1 MLHDLASSVARIEAR
16 LDRIESRDAI
26 RKLKAAYMQ
35 GLDDR
40 RRGAVADLFWPD
52 AIWEAL
58 PNRAPDG
65 SGPLTEPPNAAPTSQ
80 TAGHDAIAASFEE
93 AAEAMSFT
101 AHFLTNED
109 ITVDGDT
116 ATGRWKLLQA
126 CTATGGPAF
135 WQAGVYID
143 TFTRRDG
150 IWRFAHLRLAMDF
163 RTPFD
168 QGWHRTPMWELPA

>member
-1 MLHDLASSVARIEAR
+1 MLHDPAVAAPELMARVEQIEAR
-16 LDRIESRDAI
+16 DTI

-40 RRGAVADLFWPD
+40 RRGEVASLFWPE

-58 PNRAPDG
+58 PDRVPEG
-65 SGPLTEPPNAAPTSQ
+65 SHSATSGSQ
-80 TAGHDAIAASFEE
+80 IIGVAAIAESFVA

-101 AHFLTNED
+101 AHYLTNED

-116 ATGRWKLLQA
+116 AVGRWKLLQA
-126 CTATGGPAF
+126 CTATDGPAF
-135 WQAGVYID
+135 WQAGVYTD

-150 IWRFAHLRLAMDF
+150 VWKFAHLRLAMDF

-168 QGWHRTPMWELPA
+168 AGWSTVRMWELPV

>member
-1 MLHDLASSVARIEAR
+1 MARVEQIEAR
-16 LDRIESRDAI
+16 DTI

-40 RRGAVADLFWPD
+40 RRGEVASLFWPE

-58 PNRAPDG
+58 PDRVPEG
-65 SGPLTEPPNAAPTSQ
+65 SHSATSGSQ
-80 TAGHDAIAASFEE
+80 IIGVAAIAESFVA

-101 AHFLTNED
+101 AHYLTNED

-116 ATGRWKLLQA
+116 AVGRWKLLQA
-126 CTATGGPAF
+126 CTATDGPAF
-135 WQAGVYID
+135 WQAGVYTD

-150 IWRFAHLRLAMDF
+150 VWKFAHLRLAMDF

-168 QGWHRTPMWELPA
+168 AGWSTVRMWELPV

>member
-1 MLHDLASSVARIEAR
+1 MLHDPGGTALELMARLENIEAR
-16 LDRIESRDAI
+16 DTI

-40 RRGAVADLFWPD
+40 RRGEVATLFWPD

-58 PNRAPDG
+58 PDRVPEG
-65 SGPLTEPPNAAPTSQ
+65 AASATGGSQ
-80 TAGHDAIAASFEE
+80 TVGADAIADSFVAAAS
-93 AAEAMSFT
+93 AMSFT

-116 ATGRWKLLQA
+116 ALGRWKLLQA
-126 CTATGGPAF
+126 CTATDGPAF
-135 WQAGVYID
+135 WQAGVYTD

-150 IWRFAHLRLAMDF
+150 VWKFSHLRLAMDF
-163 RTPFD
+163 RTPFSE
-168 QGWHRTPMWELPA
+168 GWSAVRMWELPMEGAR

>member
-1 MLHDLASSVARIEAR
+1 MLHDLAESAPDLQTR
-16 LDRIESRDAI
+16 LDRIESRDAV

-40 RRGAVADLFWPD
+40 CRGEVAGLFWPD

-58 PNRAPDG
+58 PDRAPEG
-65 SGPLTEPPNAAPTSQ
+65 AAPAGAGSQ
-80 TAGHDAIAASFEE
+80 IIGREAIAASFE
-93 AAEAMSFT
+93 AAADAMSFT

-109 ITVDGDT
+109 IVVDGDT
-116 ATGRWKLLQA
+116 AVGRWKLLQA

-135 WQAGVYID
+135 WQAGVYSD

-150 IWRFAHLRLAMDF
+150 VWRFAHLRLALDF

-168 QGWHRTPMWELPA
+168 RGWFATRMWEVPA